1 MVGDRLSTDK
11 KLAENAGIDFILVLS
26 GEAKASDLPGLER
39 QPTLVVEHLGQ
50 LETKAFPLPIPLFR
64 PLPIPRNDALPKAR
78 SRATPGKPQQGIR

>member
-1 MVGDRLSTDK
+1 MLGTLLQTYRREDMVMVGDRLSTDK

-50 LETKAFPLPIPLFR
+50 LEK
-64 PLPIPRNDALPKAR
+64 N
-78 SRATPGKPQQGIR
+78 